1 MELLRCLE
9 YVALMGVAGFVLGR
23 VLPKDWFDSRAFP
36 YAAFPF
42 ERGGKLYDKIQIKKW
57 QNRLP
62 DMSKILPFLMP
73 PKRMTAKMDANT
85 LRRMLQETC
94 VAEFIHWLLFLGGFG
109 LCRLLPWPWGLILAL
124 VYNLLGN
131 LPFILI
137 QRYNRPRLQRLY
149 DRMEGSAQRPGERR
163 PVTCQ
168 S

>member
-1 MELLRCLE
+1 MELLQGVE
-9 YVALMGVAGFVLGR
+9 YLALLGIAGFILGR
-23 VLPKDWFDSRAFP
+23 ILPKDWFNSQAFP
-36 YAAFPF
+36 YASFPF
-42 ERGGKLYDKIQIKKW
+42 EQGGKLYDKIHIKKW

-62 DMSKILPFLMP
+62 DMSRILPFLMP

-109 LCRLLPWPWGLILAL
+109 LCRFLPHPWGLVAAL

-137 QRYNRPRLQRLY
+137 QRYNRPRLQRLF
-149 DRMEGSAQRPGERR
+149 DRMERGTQPREERR
-163 PVTCQ
+163 TVSCQ